1 MQTELKGKLTIEECY
16 GKQVKTKPSIIL
28 VTKVQ
33 PTIIQFRS
41 SLILPKGE
49 EVTYRLQFQ
58 YSHEVLTLEGNILD
72 ITRVQNH
79 GFLYTFRLKEEGT
92 AQLNRLV
99 NILHN
104 LEKYKETI
112 RINAFLKNSN
122 KERSHI
128 F

>member
-1 MQTELKGKLTIEECY
+1 MQTQLKGKLTIEECY

-33 PTIIQFRS
+33 STIVQFRS

-58 YSHEVLTLEGNILD
+58 YSHEVLKLEGNILN
-72 ITRVQNH
+72 ITREQNH
-79 GFLYTFRLKEEGT
+79 GFLYTFRLKEGT
-92 AQLNRLV
+92 DQLNRLV

-122 KERSHI
+122 KERSYI